1 MDQSVLKLMDW
12 LTAQAGE
19 TIVIEKQELN
29 DLDTVHF
36 NLETVD
42 YRNADDVIDE
52 YLDSALI
59 LRGTGNTSNRDG
71 ELVPLPQQSY
81 EIAVSG
87 LQLGNID
94 DNQVELRTERAKY
107 SLSTS

>member
-1 MDQSVLKLMDW
+1 MDQSVQRLMDW
-12 LTAQAGE
+12 LTAQANE
-19 TIVIEKQELN
+19 TIVIDKQEMN

-36 NLETVD
+36 TLDTVD

-59 LRGTGNTSNRDG
+59 LRGSGSTLNRDG
-71 ELVPLPQQSY
+71 ELVPLPQQNY

-87 LQLGNID
+87 LHLDAVD
-94 DNQVELRTERAKY
+94 DSKVELRTERAKY
-107 SLSTS
+107 SISTS

>member
-1 MDQSVLKLMDW
+1 MDQSVQKLMDW
-12 LTAQAGE
+12 LTAQGGE
-19 TIVIEKQELN
+19 TLVIDKQEMK

-42 YRNADDVIDE
+42 YRDAEDVIDE

-59 LRGTGNTSNRDG
+59 LRGTGNTLNRDG
-71 ELVPLPQQSY
+71 KLVPLPQLNY

-87 LQLGNID
+87 LQLDTVHDG
-94 DNQVELRTERAKY
+94 QVELRTDRAKY
-107 SLSTS
+107 SISKS

>member
-19 TIVIEKQELN
+19 TLVIKKQEMS

-36 NLETVD
+36 NLENVD
-42 YRNADDVIDE
+42 YRNTEDVIDE

-59 LRGTGNTSNRDG
+59 LRGTGNTLNRDG
-71 ELVPLPQQSY
+71 ELVPLPQQNY

-87 LQLGNID
+87 LLLENVD
-94 DNQVELRTERAKY
+94 DGQVELRTERAKY
-107 SLSTS
+107 SITKA

>member
-19 TIVIEKQELN
+19 TLVIKKQEMS

-36 NLETVD
+36 NLENVD
-42 YRNADDVIDE
+42 YRNTEDVIDE

-59 LRGTGNTSNRDG
+59 LRGTGNTLNRDG
-71 ELVPLPQQSY
+71 ELVPLPQQNY
-81 EIAVSG
+81 EIAASG
-87 LQLGNID
+87 LLLENVD
-94 DNQVELRTERAKY
+94 DGHVELRTERAKY
-107 SLSTS
+107 SITKA

>member
-19 TIVIEKQELN
+19 TLVIKKQEMS

-36 NLETVD
+36 NLENVD
-42 YRNADDVIDE
+42 YRNTEDVIDE

-59 LRGTGNTSNRDG
+59 LRGTGNTLNRDG
-71 ELVPLPQQSY
+71 ELVPLPQQNY

-87 LQLGNID
+87 LLLEKVD
-94 DNQVELRTERAKY
+94 DGQVELRTERAKY
-107 SLSTS
+107 SITKA

>member
-1 MDQSVLKLMDW
+1 MDQNVLKLMDW

-19 TIVIEKQELN
+19 TIMIKKQEMN

-42 YRNADDVIDE
+42 YRNTEDVIDE

-59 LRGTGNTSNRDG
+59 LRGTGNTLNRDG
-71 ELVPLPQQSY
+71 ELVPLPQQNY

-87 LQLGNID
+87 LQLDNAD
-94 DNQVELRTERAKY
+94 DGQVELRTERAKY
-107 SLSTS
+107 SISKA